1 MKLEPFFYNRI
12 GLKKVSTDSTGERE
26 VCGVGG
32 PVREESG
39 GDAVLE
45 ADLGGF
51 GGGDGREIEVSGEE
65 EIPVNEESCSGSDT
79 VWSGDGDSSHR
90 RSFAGEN

>member
-1 MKLEPFFYNRI
+1 MQPTIQETKR
-12 GLKKVSTDSTGERE
+12 V
-26 VCGVGG
+26 VWG

-51 GGGDGREIEVSGEE
+51 GGGDGREIKVSGEE
-65 EIPVNEESCSGSDT
+65 
-79 VWSGDGDSSHR
+79 
-90 RSFAGEN
+90 

>member
-1 MKLEPFFYNRI
+1 MKLEPIFYNRI
-12 GLKKVSTDSTGERE
+12 GLKKFQPTIQEKER
-26 VCGVGG
+26 VMWG

-65 EIPVNEESCSGSDT
+65 EIPVNEESCSGSNT
-79 VWSGDGDSSHR
+79 VWSGDRDSSHR